1 MSPTRRLL
9 ANALLR
15 LVLLGFGMW
24 FAFSET
30 ALPGA
35 HLVSRAALVMLFVAV
50 ALLIGEMGQM
60 REHMGAL
67 LKVLRA
73 GGAGGGKRDDR
84 DAIDLLVQGLSS
96 KDPGTRERAHHHL
109 RRLTKQDLPAQPAL
123 WQAWWAAN
131 RDAYEPTPEG

>member
-1 MSPTRRLL
+1 VSPTRRLL

-24 FAFSET
+24 FAFSEA

-60 REHMGAL
+60 REQ
-67 LKVLRA
+67 VLSAARVHEWMPA
-73 GGAGGGKRDDR
+73 AASSRGAGAPTHSNTNGKTSTWLAGASRTAAAGTPSPATISGTPAD
-84 DAIDLLVQGLSS
+84 SS
-96 KDPGTRERAHHHL
+96 
-109 RRLTKQDLPAQPAL
+109 
-123 WQAWWAAN
+123 
-131 RDAYEPTPEG
+131 